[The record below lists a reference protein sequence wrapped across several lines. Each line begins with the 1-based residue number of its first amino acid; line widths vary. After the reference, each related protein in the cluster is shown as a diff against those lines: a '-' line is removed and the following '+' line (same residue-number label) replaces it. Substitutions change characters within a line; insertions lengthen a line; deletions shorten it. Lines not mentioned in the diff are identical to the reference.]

1 VIQKVKDWTLR
12 YGAKNV
18 LNLYYKRLG
27 FLIIII
33 IILQSLRILL
43 QTKNKINR
51 LLETHTHVQQ
61 QQQQRATATYTAT
74 CPKT

>member
-18 LNLYYKRLG
+18 LILYYKRLG
-27 FLIIII
+27 FLIII
-33 IILQSLRILL
+33 LLRSLRILL
-43 QTKNKINR
+43 QTKNKTNR